1 MEIKAILKLE
11 KKYLKH
17 CDYVLTNA
25 KVLYWKKDLKTEKVD
40 LTHEDNKDLVNRILL
55 RNNISDINKAINH
68 YLVERLRKANLEVK
82 TYIKNYWNEIIE
94 GFGYTKNKYSNQNS
108 FHNTF
113 LTNKDSALYRK
124 FPDCLTAESMKNYII
139 YLRYYLNNLKSVGHK
154 EAIEITKKHFAEDE
168 RIKAYYQEPA
178 LPDNWS
184 EIYKQIQ
191 FLKSRER
198 LLGVDSEDESDK
210 EK

>member
-1 MEIKAILKLE
+1 M
-11 KKYLKH
+11 
-17 CDYVLTNA
+17 
-25 KVLYWKKDLKTEKVD
+25 
-40 LTHEDNKDLVNRILL
+40 
-55 RNNISDINKAINH
+55 NISDNSLYETICTETFNSGIDCDVYFVYNELKYRYGITSN
-68 YLVERLRKANLEVK
+68 
-82 TYIKNYWNEIIE
+82 TYSSFSSDLFTLIV
-94 GFGYTKNKYSNQNS
+94 NKYSNQNS

-139 YLRYYLNNLKSVGHK
+139 YLRYYLNNLKSVGHR